1 MKEKPVKKTKYS
13 NLIISSIIS
22 ILFISCATKDELK
35 SITIGN
41 GNDVVATLKISNKTD
56 IFKIEFYSQKDTSI
70 IGKKEILNNDRFI
83 YNFKNPGEGLLKVC
97 IYKLKDTICSENYVE
112 GGYQPEVLF
121 MNDSIIFYSSSV
133 GEY

>member
-1 MKEKPVKKTKYS
+1 M
-13 NLIISSIIS
+13 
-22 ILFISCATKDELK
+22 LFISCATKNEVK

-41 GNDVVATLKISNKTD
+41 GNDVVATLNISNKTD
-56 IFKIEFYSQKDTSI
+56 ISKIEFYSQKDTSI
-70 IGKKEILNNDRFI
+70 IGKKEILNYDRFI

-121 MNDSIIFYSSSV
+121 MNDSIIFYSSPS